1 MIRYQLYLATA
12 LLLLVS
18 IRSYSQNDKHISVSQ
33 AWEEAFTNYPGLVER
48 KAQIRESEYWKTE
61 IQYGFLPQVQV
72 QLQNTYGSYAGSTG
86 AFFPLPGIFNVSGN
100 NRLNGQ
106 PDAAA
111 NSYGSVLMDWKLFE
125 FGKQRKEV
133 EAAKYGSDS
142 AAYIAAKA
150 KTRAS
155 GQLEKYLR
163 IKSPFDGTITDRNVS
178 VGALVGENNQ
188 KPLFSIAQQEHL
200 RLTVAIPEKHA
211 HSVNTYTPVT
221 FTVSGRP
228 GKVYNSRLSR
238 NGGLLNQTTR
248 SVMTE
253 FDVENITK
261 SLSGGEYAQVKLK
274 LQRPDSTLWVPVTSL
289 INTQSGIFILKL
301 NNGVVQRIPVMEGSR
316 KDSSIE
322 VFGDITTKDQII
334 KKGSE
339 ELEEGTK
346 ITIKE

>member
-18 IRSYSQNDKHISVSQ
+18 TRSYSQNDKHISVSQ
-33 AWEEAFTNYPGLVER
+33 AWEEAFTNYPGLTER
-48 KAQIRESEYWKTE
+48 KSQIREFKYRKTE
-61 IQYGFLPQVQV
+61 IENGFLPQIQV

-163 IKSPFDGTITDRNVS
+163 ITSPFDGTITDRNVS

-274 LQRPDSTLWVPVTSL
+274 L
-289 INTQSGIFILKL
+289 
-301 NNGVVQRIPVMEGSR
+301 
-316 KDSSIE
+316 
-322 VFGDITTKDQII
+322 
-334 KKGSE
+334 
-339 ELEEGTK
+339 
-346 ITIKE
+346 